1 MRILCSPSGPE
12 ELIMSNN
19 HRPQPVQFASLW
31 CESEPTRQ
39 WTSRSFALLLVSIL
53 IFFNST
59 RIGAQ
64 DDHAAPD
71 LMSMSLEQLMKVEID
86 SVYGAS
92 GYEQK
97 VTDAPASITVITA
110 DEIRHYGYRTLA
122 DILRNVPGFYVTYDR
137 DYSYLGERGFGRP
150 GDYNSRVLL
159 LIDGHRMNDDIFNAA
174 LIGTEFPLDID
185 LIDRVE
191 VIRGPNS
198 SLYVASAF
206 LGVINIITKPVREQK
221 ELTASG
227 ELASYGTYKS
237 RLTYGHQFR
246 NGLELFLS
254 GSFYDS
260 AGQNLFFQEFNSPAT
275 HNGVAEKCDYEES
288 HQAFA
293 SLTYDGFRLQG
304 LFGSREK
311 GVPTASFGDSFNDP
325 AARTVDA
332 RGYLDL
338 SYDHKFGNDWG
349 YQGRVYYDDYRYRG
363 YYPYDSASDGSAM
376 VMNKDA
382 PVGQWWGAEF
392 ALSKHL
398 FDKQTIIVG
407 SEYRDNFRQSQTNYD
422 VLPYF
427 QYFVSQP
434 TSNLW
439 GVYAQDEIRLHPSL
453 TLDLGLRYD
462 HYSTFGGTT
471 NPRGALIYQP
481 FEKTTFKLLYGQSF
495 RAPNAFEL
503 YYAGQGQEGNPS
515 LRPETVKT
523 SEFVLEQYLEGN
535 LRFLVS
541 AYYYPVRGLISQETD
556 PTNGNIVYQN
566 SEHVNLRG
574 IETSL
579 KKQSRSGLEVGA
591 SLSLQDARQLG
602 SFALLTNSPHVLGQT
617 NVSVPFFKRKL
628 FASMNLDYV
637 SRRRTN
643 AGNYTGAYVVPD
655 FTVFSRATRHWDL
668 AASMYNAFGHRY
680 GDPGTIGDPEDIIY
694 QDGLTYRL
702 KFAYHF

>member
-1 MRILCSPSGPE
+1 ML
-12 ELIMSNN
+12 
-19 HRPQPVQFASLW
+19 SL
-31 CESEPTRQ
+31 
-39 WTSRSFALLLVSIL
+39 
-53 IFFNST
+53 FNSAQL
-59 RIGAQ
+59 GAQ

-137 DYSYLGERGFGRP
+137 DYSYVGVRGFGRP

-159 LIDGHRMNDDIFNAA
+159 LSDGHRMNDDIFSAA
-174 LIGTEFPLDID
+174 FIGNELPLDID

-206 LGVINIITKPVREQK
+206 LGVINIITKPVRKQH

-246 NGLELFLS
+246 DGLELMLS

-260 AGQNLFFQEFNSPAT
+260 AGQNLFFEEFNSPAT
-275 HNGVAEKCDYEES
+275 NNGIAENCDYEES

-293 SLTYDGFRLQG
+293 SLTYGGLRFEG

-311 GVPTASFGDSFNDP
+311 GVPTASFGDLFNDP
-325 AARTVDA
+325 AARTVDT
-332 RGYLDL
+332 RGYFDL
-338 SYDHKFGNDWG
+338 SYDHKFGSDWG
-349 YQGRVYYDDYRYRG
+349 YAGRVYYDDYKYDG
-363 YYPYDSASDGSAM
+363 FYPYVPGSSSSAP
-376 VMNKDA
+376 VMNRDA
-382 PVGQWWGAEF
+382 PVGEWWGAEF

-398 FDKQTIIVG
+398 FDNQTLIVG
-407 SEYRDNFRQSQTNYD
+407 SEYRDNFRQFQTNYD
-422 VLPYF
+422 VQPYSL
-427 QYFVSQP
+427 YFVSQP

-439 GVYAQDEIRLHPSL
+439 GTYAQDEIRLRPSL
-453 TLDLGLRYD
+453 TMDWGLRYD

-503 YYAGQGQEGNPS
+503 YYAAEGQEGNLH

-523 SEFVLEQYLEGN
+523 TEFVVEQYLQGN
-535 LRFLVS
+535 LRFLAS
-541 AYYYPVRGLISQETD
+541 AYYYPIRGLISQETD

-566 SEHVNLRG
+566 SGDVNLRG
-574 IETSL
+574 IEFSL
-579 KKQSRSGLEVGA
+579 KKQARSGFEAGA
-591 SLSLQDARQLG
+591 SLSLQDGYQVG
-602 SFALLTNSPHVLGQT
+602 TSTPLTNSPHVLSQNNLT
-617 NVSVPFFKRKL
+617 VPLLKRKL

-643 AGNYTGAYVVPD
+643 AGNYTGAYLLPD
-655 FTVFSRATRHWDL
+655 FTLFSRATRHWEL
-668 AASMYNAFGHRY
+668 AASVYNAFGPRY
-680 GDPGTIGDPEDIIY
+680 GDPGTIGDPEDIIF
-694 QDGLTYRL
+694 QDGRTYRL
-702 KFAYHF
+702 KFTYRF